1 MDETI
6 DGSFSRPF
14 TKDEIERM
22 RAMGGAA
29 AERAEAGP
37 DGAPDEAFTR
47 RFWRKVRRV
56 GRRLPFAEDLVA
68 AYLCTL
74 DPATPRRVK
83 LTLLGALAYFVLPL
97 DALPDLL
104 PFLGFADDAALL
116 GAALAQVAGSITPA
130 HREKAR
136 EILDE
141 ETPTEAEVE
150 PRT

>member
-29 AERAEAGP
+29 AERARTNP
-37 DGAPDEAFTR
+37 DGGPDEAFAR
-47 RFWRKVRRV
+47 RFWRKLRRV

-68 AYLCTL
+68 AYLCTI

-104 PFLGFADDAALL
+104 PLIGFADDAALL
-116 GAALAQVAGSITPA
+116 TAALAQVAGSITEA
-130 HREKAR
+130 HRTRAR
-136 EILDE
+136 GILAE
-141 ETPTEAEVE
+141 GGPAEAEVE
-150 PRT
+150 PRI